1 MTQNQKKSKVEGL
14 RNLSLPSNSNEVKLD
29 YLVPITELNFDNTRL
44 GAKSTEQKQAT
55 EHEILEYQRRLN
67 RSDPTLTPQEIKTLV
82 YETNQRRTAL
92 EESIRQ
98 QKQEYMQRHDLEV
111 QTRRTKQR
119 EEQRAHRIANEND
132 TQRQMRL
139 AAEEEI
145 KSSRAKELQALENKR
160 KRELE
165 DVTIFFEQSLN
176 RFNSK
181 YCNPITQKKIS
192 EETGIDRII
201 SSRHF
206 SGTYSNR
213 YAHRCVPCGYH
224 FPESL
229 SISKIYQHLY
239 ENKDTHIQYALDTID
254 NTYNVLI
261 ADTRKKHAAEDNHD
275 LRQQKL
281 SKELEQLQKLKGA
294 KYR

>member
-1 MTQNQKKSKVEGL
+1 MQIEKKKSKEDL
-14 RNLSLPSNSNEVKLD
+14 KDIILNDDSNIILPEISFPSTYQAQPVKL
-29 YLVPITELNFDNTRL
+29 
-44 GAKSTEQKQAT
+44 GAISTEQQRVS
-55 EHEILEYQRRLN
+55 EHELLEYQKRVTRRD
-67 RSDPTLTPQEIKTLV
+67 SIPTNEEIRNLV
-82 YETNQRRTAL
+82 SETNERRRAL
-92 EESIRQ
+92 EQSIAEQKEEFQ
-98 QKQEYMQRHDLEV
+98 QKRTDELEA
-111 QTRRTKQR
+111 RRTKQR
-119 EEQRAHRIANEND
+119 AEERAHRIANEND
-132 TQRQMRL
+132 TQRQMRI
-139 AAEEEI
+139 AAEEEV
-145 KSSRAKELQALENKR
+145 KTNRSKELQALQNKL

-165 DVTIFFEQSLN
+165 DVTIFFEQSSN

-181 YCNPITQKKIS
+181 YCDPITQKIS

-206 SGTYSNR
+206 SDTYSNR

-229 SISKIYQHLY
+229 SISKIYQHIY
-239 ENKDTHIQYALDTID
+239 ENKDTHMQYARDTID

-261 ADTRKKHAAEDNHD
+261 ADTCKKHTAEDNHD

-281 SKELEQLQKLKGA
+281 SKDLEALKKLKGA

>member
-1 MTQNQKKSKVEGL
+1 MQIEKKKSKEDL
-14 RNLSLPSNSNEVKLD
+14 KEIILNDDSNIILPEISFPSTYQAQPVK
-29 YLVPITELNFDNTRL
+29 L
-44 GAKSTEQKQAT
+44 GAKSTEQQRAS
-55 EHEILEYQRRLN
+55 ERELLEYQKRVTRRD
-67 RSDPTLTPQEIKTLV
+67 SIPTNEEIRNLV
-82 YETNQRRTAL
+82 SETNERRRAL
-92 EESIRQ
+92 EQSIVEQKEEFQ
-98 QKQEYMQRHDLEV
+98 QKRADELEA
-111 QTRRTKQR
+111 RRTKQR
-119 EEQRAHRIANEND
+119 EEERAHRIANEND
-132 TQRQMRL
+132 TQRQMRI
-139 AAEEEI
+139 AAEEEVKTNHTKEI
-145 KSSRAKELQALENKR
+145 QGLVNKCRREKEEIEAFFLQSS
-160 KRELE
+160 
-165 DVTIFFEQSLN
+165 N
-176 RFNSK
+176 RFTQK

-229 SISKIYQHLY
+229 SISKIYQHIF
-239 ENKDTHIQYALDTID
+239 ENKDKHMQYALDTID

-261 ADTRKKHAAEDNHD
+261 TDTRKKHVAEDNHD

-281 SKELEQLQKLKGA
+281 SKDLEALKRLKGA